1 MSKYLENFC
10 QEIKEL
16 ISQIF
21 GARQKLKEM
30 AQVADQEG
38 RRASGIFVR
47 LLSELVREIA
57 PIQIKEHKKQDVS
70 RINNKYIQ
78 WHEEYGL
85 ATRTENQ
92 LEPLSAWGEDFP
104 PDSIESLAGSVKN
117 DLLSTLRSL
126 NNKQSQLQERTEKFR
141 STIAILEKWEQ
152 EIAGN
157 SGQES

>member
-10 QEIKEL
+10 REIKEL

-21 GARQKLKEM
+21 GVRQEVKAM
-30 AQVADQEG
+30 AQVAEQEG

-47 LLSELVREIA
+47 LLGELVKEIA
-57 PIQIKEHKKQDVS
+57 PIQIKEHKRQNVI
-70 RINNKYIQ
+70 RIASKDIQ
-78 WHEEYGL
+78 WHEDYGL
-85 ATRTENQ
+85 AVKSEHR

-104 PDSIESLAGSVKN
+104 PDSIELVANSVKS
-117 DLLSTLRSL
+117 DLTSTLRSL
-126 NNKQSQLQERTEKFR
+126 NKQQGQIQERTESFR
-141 STIAILEKWEQ
+141 TIIAILEKWEQ